1 MTGQRPINGIIA
13 AAVGTGLAVG
23 IFSWAGGLGGYSE
36 FFGAD
41 LREAVQYRRIWRFYP
56 TNLYPLEDYERAIGR
71 KAHPEDFK
79 DINDILGEER
89 FETPTDIV
97 GIAPVPAPKKL
108 WWKEVL
114 EKARAAEGKPEKIV
128 DNVRSI

>member
-56 TNLYPLEDYERAIGR
+56 TRLMPLEDYERAIGR
-71 KAHPEDFK
+71 KAHPEDFA
-79 DINDILGEER
+79 DIDACLGTDR
-89 FETPTDIV
+89 FDKIATPTDVV
-97 GIAPVPAPKKL
+97 GYVPVKKPDQQ
-108 WWKEVL
+108 WWKDVL
-114 EKARAAEGKPEKIV
+114 EKTAGKEEESKK
-128 DNVRSI
+128 